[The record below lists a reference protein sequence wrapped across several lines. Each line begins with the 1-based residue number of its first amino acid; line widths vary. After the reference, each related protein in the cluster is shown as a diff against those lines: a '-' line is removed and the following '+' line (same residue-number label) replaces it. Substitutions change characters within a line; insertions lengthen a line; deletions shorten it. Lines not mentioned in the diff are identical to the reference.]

1 LPEYTG
7 IRSCLHFIAQL
18 FEGGLGAML
27 VPKKIVYFSGCFA
40 NYYDPEIGRS
50 LVGLMKRNGVNV
62 ILPSTKCCGMPQM
75 ANGNLKGATKNFLFN
90 ISLLAQAASPGYD
103 IITTCP
109 SCNMM
114 LRKEGPP
121 FFDTEEARFV
131 SAHAYDACEYLVR
144 LHRSGEL
151 NVKFGRLPIR
161 VFYHNPCHLKVQNIQ
176 AAVTLMRLIPGVQ
189 IAGIGTSCCGMGGS
203 YGMKKQNYE
212 RSTKIAQKIWA
223 DVNQTRSDTV
233 VTDCGGC
240 GLQIQAGTG
249 IKVSHPVTILNSS
262 QLERR

>member
-1 LPEYTG
+1 
-7 IRSCLHFIAQL
+7 
-18 FEGGLGAML
+18 ML
-27 VPKKIVYFSGCFA
+27 VSKKIVYFSGCFA
-40 NYYDPEIGRS
+40 NYYGPEIGKS
-50 LVGLMKRNGVNV
+50 FVELMRRNSIDV
-62 ILPSTKCCGMPQM
+62 ILPRTRCCGMPQM
-75 ANGNLKGATKNFLFN
+75 ANGNRNGASRNFLFN
-90 ISLLAQAASPGYD
+90 VSRLALAASPGHD

-114 LRKEGPP
+114 LRKEGLG

-131 SAHAYDACEYLVR
+131 SAHIYDACEYLVK
-144 LHRSGEL
+144 LSRSGEL
-151 NVKFGRLPIR
+151 NLKFGRWPAR

-176 AAVTLMRLIPGVQ
+176 AAVTLMRMVPGIEITGV
-189 IAGIGTSCCGMGGS
+189 GMSCCGMGGS

-212 RSTKIAQKIWA
+212 RSVEIGRRVWS
-223 DVNQTRSDTV
+223 DVRQARPDVV

-249 IKVSHPVTILNSS
+249 MKAMHPVKILNDS